1 MYQSSGVY
9 AESGATDL
17 NTLEGPL
24 PRMVMETGV
33 IGLIGYFAV
42 CAGALLALQEA
53 KRRAQNAGARAA
65 LLATQLLFLPFYY
78 GSVLFN
84 HTASAFVWM
93 IFAAVLASAELN
105 TKQDAMSPLGVRLT
119 RSERLRLKRET

>member
-1 MYQSSGVY
+1 MI
-9 AESGATDL
+9 L
-17 NTLEGPL
+17 
-24 PRMVMETGV
+24 ETGI
-33 IGLIGYFAV
+33 IGLLGYFVV
-42 CAGALLALQEA
+42 CAGALLALQRA

-93 IFAAVLASAELN
+93 IFAAVLAAAELN
-105 TKQDAMSPLGVRLT
+105 TKQDAMPPLGVRLN
-119 RSERLRLKRET
+119 RSERLRLKREA